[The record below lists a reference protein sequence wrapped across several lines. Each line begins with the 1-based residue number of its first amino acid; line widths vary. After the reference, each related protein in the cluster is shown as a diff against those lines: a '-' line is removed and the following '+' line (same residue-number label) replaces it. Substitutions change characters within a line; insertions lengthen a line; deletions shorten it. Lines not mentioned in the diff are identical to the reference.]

1 MNQEKI
7 GKFIVVCRKE
17 KGLTQ
22 LQLAEKLNITNRAVS
37 KWETGKSCPDVSLM
51 LELCNILG
59 ITVNELLS
67 GERILM
73 EDYQKK
79 AEENLVELQD
89 KKMKAQKMFKRLEA
103 VWLAITVLLVPVHF
117 AINFFYPD
125 NEGTWIGDIILL
137 IGFIMFLIYFL
148 MYYKIEIKLK

>member
-1 MNQEKI
+1 
-7 GKFIVVCRKE
+7 
-17 KGLTQ
+17 
-22 LQLAEKLNITNRAVS
+22 
-37 KWETGKSCPDVSLM
+37 M

-137 IGFIMFLIYFL
+137 IGFIIFLIYFL

>member
-7 GKFIVVCRKE
+7 GKFIAGCRKE

-22 LQLAEKLNITNRAVS
+22 LQLAERLNITNRAVS

-51 LELCNILG
+51 LELCNILE

-67 GERILM
+67 GERIRM
-73 EDYQKK
+73 EDYPQK

-89 KKMKAQKMFKRLEA
+89 KKMKAQKMLKRMELI
-103 VWLAITVLLVPVHF
+103 WLAIAILLVPAHF
-117 AINFFYPD
+117 AINYFYPE
-125 NEGTWIGDIILL
+125 NRNTGIGNIILL
-137 IGFIMFLIYFL
+137 IGLIMFLVYFF